1 MSPEP
6 NSIQAIIR
14 QHSRSSLYVRP
25 ILWTQEQLRLL
36 GCEFVRIKPPSTG
49 LEREND
55 GADASKGG
63 SERRWSQRDRVRV
76 LKRLSTLGSREEA
89 MERVLDVLQSYNPHC
104 LFE

>member
-14 QHSRSSLYVRP
+14 QHPRSSLYVRP

-36 GCEFVRIKPPSTG
+36 GCEFVRIKPPAEG
-49 LEREND
+49 LERDND

-63 SERRWSQRDRVRV
+63 SEQRWSQRDRVRV
-76 LKRLSTLGSREEA
+76 LKRLGALGSREEA

-104 LFE
+104 FFE